1 MRIKVDYSEEC
12 KRTGKHGIPGEFAVY
27 TKSGLFKPWV
37 QAPATYDDYDA
48 ACLTAERMRLE
59 SAVCPKY
66 F

>member
-12 KRTGKHGIPGEFAVY
+12 KRTGKHIIPGEFAVY

-37 QAPATYDDYDA
+37 QAATYADYNVACIA
-48 ACLTAERMRLE
+48 AKRVRLE
-59 SAVCPKY
+59 HSICPKY